1 MWNVYRKL
9 KSNGFVPLGTNTD
22 SVIVDGNYESLH
34 KNFQF
39 SREFGR
45 YKFEREKKLRN
56 KPILLTI
63 KDIIDF
69 KIMSVNTIYIESEK
83 DFDLNIPES
92 ILKYNREVIS
102 ILNDHKVLF
111 IGSGLPGSGKS
122 VAAAL
127 GCNKDEILFCTSYNM
142 LVDVLMMDG
151 NDAITNNKLLNLR
164 INDDVTCAQNKVHFD
179 VSPYKR
185 IVFDEVLL
193 CDPEMLSR
201 LYRFM
206 LRFPDKQI
214 IATGDID
221 QLDCIN
227 FNFNNVSDQSE
238 YMKKCIEF
246 LFPNRIILKVI
257 KRLETEEDRKNVE
270 NLKIDLF
277 NENNNLMDVINKYD
291 FNTVDNMDNVQTDTN
306 ITYFRSKA
314 LEINQLKQ
322 NKMIIPENYIEY
334 TYTND
339 NNTRKYKLKYYKDLI
354 IICRQHHQCKAGRL
368 YVNVK
373 YKITDINNET
383 IILEGITRKTGKM
396 PFDISILKKVSLPY
410 CFTCHSVQGTTIKDK
425 FTIFHCNTPY
435 VSRKYIWTAIT
446 RANKLSNITIFKHS
460 NKEVEAIEESKMKQ
474 YVKLKIENY
483 KHQDLLAK
491 RSYIKYPFF
500 HEEHYVDYNWFVEQ
514 PDKCHYCGEN
524 FYYNLING
532 TVESNTSVDRIDNTE
547 AHVINNCL
555 LSCIH
560 CNVSK
565 KIKYYLL
572 YMSMDKIKEAYYN
585 PSTGLI
591 SANKLYHKL
600 KDEGITL
607 KQVQDFLK
615 NQEATQLY
623 KPITK
628 QKAFFPITS
637 YDPYEHLQI
646 DLLDF
651 SNIATTNSYYK
662 YLLVSIDIFT
672 RKVFV
677 VPLKFK
683 NTEYVID
690 GMKKVSSNQ
699 K

>member
-1 MWNVYRKL
+1 MVDQKYIPQLNFQNRRLSSIKFKIDKIVYTIQIPCNFQDTDHTIEIGKIETFEEANETFYNWIVNKNFISKQTDQVNIVEDAYRNTPLSGYFKNYYDIKTHTAIDRNKSYASLLKELKYIPIFNEFDNYEKYDYHSIEDYTKCIIEVMPMGKALLPFGDENIESSILFDGKISMIYGYILNRISGFNYKILFFRRPSNLHDINTAGNIELLFGRDLSEDDKKYIANVIIGMLEIRTRRNVLNKLFLNAAEARFYAKQHGGIVHKLRGEEIIVDTGDDDDIIENYSKRSLYVLKIKKECVLDEGFTPIKDLIYNLQRFHLWNVYRKL

-63 KDIIDF
+63 NDIVDF

-227 FNFNNVSDQSE
+227 FNFNNVSDQSK

-246 LFPNRIILKVI
+246 LFPKRIVLKVI

-322 NKMIIPENYIEY
+322 NK
-334 TYTND
+334 
-339 NNTRKYKLKYYKDLI
+339 
-354 IICRQHHQCKAGRL
+354 
-368 YVNVK
+368 
-373 YKITDINNET
+373 
-383 IILEGITRKTGKM
+383 
-396 PFDISILKKVSLPY
+396 
-410 CFTCHSVQGTTIKDK
+410 
-425 FTIFHCNTPY
+425 
-435 VSRKYIWTAIT
+435 
-446 RANKLSNITIFKHS
+446 
-460 NKEVEAIEESKMKQ
+460 
-474 YVKLKIENY
+474 
-483 KHQDLLAK
+483 
-491 RSYIKYPFF
+491 
-500 HEEHYVDYNWFVEQ
+500 
-514 PDKCHYCGEN
+514 
-524 FYYNLING
+524 
-532 TVESNTSVDRIDNTE
+532 
-547 AHVINNCL
+547 
-555 LSCIH
+555 
-560 CNVSK
+560 
-565 KIKYYLL
+565 
-572 YMSMDKIKEAYYN
+572 
-585 PSTGLI
+585 
-591 SANKLYHKL
+591 
-600 KDEGITL
+600 
-607 KQVQDFLK
+607 
-615 NQEATQLY
+615 
-623 KPITK
+623 
-628 QKAFFPITS
+628 
-637 YDPYEHLQI
+637 
-646 DLLDF
+646 
-651 SNIATTNSYYK
+651 
-662 YLLVSIDIFT
+662 
-672 RKVFV
+672 
-677 VPLKFK
+677 
-683 NTEYVID
+683 
-690 GMKKVSSNQ
+690 
-699 K
+699 